1 MKRLL
6 LFILLL
12 VTCFGFSNTVLLE
25 KAPSEMVSLLL
36 VEDIKNN
43 YSKLKETVLADFF
56 LNQMALEQTVAQ
68 LIEMNA
74 YSNDVNPDEVY
85 AIFDGGLM
93 GATWNDEQGNE
104 RMIII
109 IGPIENAADVKAS
122 FEKVF
127 TQAIQSDL
135 PETKVQNNFIYIG
148 DIDAYASVEKGIS
161 ESRLKS
167 DLPEGFSYIY
177 MDGEDFLVQG
187 SVWYENTRLKG
198 KIYMTPLNNEA
209 KETVKE
215 IIGSESTVLFEK
227 ENHLSFASVIANVED
242 ISQLESVI
250 QGEVNQNDDASE
262 DTILSTGIDTEAMK
276 SLSGKFTGEL
286 LIDMDL
292 AIESVLSSL
301 MSSQSGS
308 GQDMMNQAT
317 ENATG
322 FDIVSKIGF
331 SGNMNDVERALELSE
346 EEFEYTSDGVI
357 VDDMHIWVYDGWLYT
372 STKSRDKTLEQIS
385 KGKPLSEYGFY
396 DELVQKVPEKRF
408 LLFFVNAGHIISSIT
423 GNEVESG
430 LLFSLW
436 YSNEF
441 ERIEGLFL
449 LK

>member
-1 MKRLL
+1 MKKLL

-12 VTCFGFSNTVLLE
+12 VTCIGFSNTALLQ
-25 KAPSEMVSLLL
+25 KAPSEIVSLFL

-43 YSKLKETVLADFF
+43 YAKLKGTILADFF

-74 YSNDVNPDEVY
+74 YSNDINPDEVY

-93 GATWNDEQGNE
+93 VSTWNDDQGNE

-109 IGPIENAADVKAS
+109 IGPIKNAADVKAS

-127 TQAIQSDL
+127 EQAVQFDL
-135 PETKVQNNFIYIG
+135 PDMKVQNNFIYIG
-148 DIDAYASVEKGIS
+148 DIDAYSSVEKGITDID
-161 ESRLKS
+161 LKS

-177 MDGEDFLVQG
+177 IDGKDFLVQG
-187 SVWYENTRLKG
+187 SMWYENTRLKG
-198 KIYMTPLNNEA
+198 KIYMTPLNKEA
-209 KETVKE
+209 KETTRE

-227 ENHLSFASVIANVED
+227 EKHLSFANIIANVDD
-242 ISQLESVI
+242 ISRLQTVI
-250 QGEVNQNDDASE
+250 QGEINQNNDVSE
-262 DTILSTGIDTEAMK
+262 ETLFSTGIDAKTMK
-276 SLSGKFTGEL
+276 TLSDKFTGEL

-292 AIESVLSSL
+292 AIESLLSGL
-301 MSSQSGS
+301 MSSQGGSSGN
-308 GQDMMNQAT
+308 MMNQAT

-322 FDIVSKIGF
+322 FDLVSRIGF
-331 SGNMNDVERALELSE
+331 SGNIKDVEKALELND

-357 VDDMHIWVYDGWLYT
+357 VNDVHIWVYDGWLYA
-372 STKSRDKTLEQIS
+372 STKSRNKTLEQIS
-385 KGKPLSEYGFY
+385 KGKPLSEYEFY

-423 GNEVESG
+423 GNDVESG
-430 LLFSLW
+430 MLFSLW